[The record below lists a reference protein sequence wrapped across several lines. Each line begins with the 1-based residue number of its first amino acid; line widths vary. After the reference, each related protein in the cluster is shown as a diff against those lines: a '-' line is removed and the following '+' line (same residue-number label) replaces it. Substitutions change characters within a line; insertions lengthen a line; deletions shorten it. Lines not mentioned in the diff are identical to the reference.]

1 MSGLGLL
8 QVESRVSCF
17 KGMVL
22 SIGIQEF
29 SEGCVL
35 RKNVL
40 SFGKWKLKKNFRNY
54 RPVGDFVTR
63 NPHGS
68 RII

>member
-1 MSGLGLL
+1 MSGLGVL

-29 SEGCVL
+29 SEDSVR

-40 SFGKWKLKKNFRNY
+40 SFGKWKLKNFRN
-54 RPVGDFVTR
+54 
-63 NPHGS
+63 
-68 RII
+68 